1 MAWLALLV
9 ACLLCSSCSEE
20 RPPNLLLVTID
31 TLRADRL
38 GAYGGEPGLTPNLD
52 ALARDGILFRNA
64 VAPSPWTLPSVA
76 SLFTSLYP
84 SVHGAVQSSNAMQS
98 QTPGF
103 QPTSMLDEG
112 FETLAETLQRAGFRT
127 GGFVR
132 GAYPGA
138 VFGFAQGFDR
148 FQDNQTRALRF
159 NVESLLEWLDEQEG
173 GPFFAYLH
181 IIEVHS
187 PYVPPRIAPWERDQ
201 WLPEDLARATPIV
214 AEEALRYLSFD
225 PAPGY
230 RGSVKGTLGNLK
242 ELEQSKGRIPEASRL
257 RLLQIYDRGIA
268 YTDYW
273 MGQLFEALK
282 QRDLWEQTIVVVTAD
297 HGEEFLEHGGLE
309 HGRTQYDEVLRI
321 PLIMHVPG
329 VKGGWKIEQQV
340 GLIDVLASQ
349 AAVVAAAVSGKH
361 ERLPHY
367 RETLGPRAGA
377 IDALLDLAVEALA
390 LGFADKWTQLDLDQ

>member
-1 MAWLALLV
+1 M
-9 ACLLCSSCSEE
+9 
-20 RPPNLLLVTID
+20 
-31 TLRADRL
+31 
-38 GAYGGEPGLTPNLD
+38 
-52 ALARDGILFRNA
+52 
-64 VAPSPWTLPSVA
+64 
-76 SLFTSLYP
+76 
-84 SVHGAVQSSNAMQS
+84 
-98 QTPGF
+98 
-103 QPTSMLDEG
+103 
-112 FETLAETLQRAGFRT
+112 
-127 GGFVR
+127 R

-340 GLIDVLASQ
+340 GLIDVL
-349 AAVVAAAVSGKH
+349 
-361 ERLPHY
+361 P
-367 RETLGPRAGA
+367 T
-377 IDALLDLAVEALA
+377 LLDLVGLEPAALVQGRSLRPLWRGEALPPASYYGEANHGAALTSLRKQRWKLIAGRGKAQLFDLVADRGEQRDVCRREQETCRELAAELRAWRNESKALRSELSPAEAPQATPDDATVERLKA
-390 LGFADKWTQLDLDQ
+390 LGYID